1 MDNRIPALQYALFA
15 EAFWK
20 FASMARQYHFYD
32 EEVAR
37 MEKSVLE
44 VNYRHL
50 KKWRLVSRNYIG
62 SSDIQKMSP

>member
-1 MDNRIPALQYALFA
+1 MDNRIPALQYVLFS

-32 EEVAR
+32 AEVER

-44 VNYRHL
+44 MDPFPRRKDDV
-50 KKWRLVSRNYIG
+50 K
-62 SSDIQKMSP
+62 

>member
-1 MDNRIPALQYALFA
+1 MDNRIPALQYTLFA
-15 EAFWK
+15 EAFWE

-44 VNYRHL
+44 MNPYQRKDDV
-50 KKWRLVSRNYIG
+50 K
-62 SSDIQKMSP
+62 

>member
-1 MDNRIPALQYALFA
+1 MDNRIPALQYTLFA

-20 FASMARQYHFYD
+20 FAALARQYHFYE

-44 VNYRHL
+44 MDPYQRKDDV
-50 KKWRLVSRNYIG
+50 K
-62 SSDIQKMSP
+62 